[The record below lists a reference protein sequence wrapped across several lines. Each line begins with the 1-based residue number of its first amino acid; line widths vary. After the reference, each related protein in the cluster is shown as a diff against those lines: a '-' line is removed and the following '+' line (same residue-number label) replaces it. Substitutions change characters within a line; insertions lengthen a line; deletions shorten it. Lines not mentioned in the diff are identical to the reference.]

1 MHNLISERLSF
12 PISEPFIN
20 TINNKYITSTTNIK
34 LSENNQTQSNLTQ
47 CTIQTYDSNLK
58 NYLSCRN
65 YMLNNTNK
73 KEIKNKREKKVAV
86 RKKNKR
92 NISGSNQIYVIYL
105 KQQKKANRI

>member
-1 MHNLISERLSF
+1 
-12 PISEPFIN
+12 
-20 TINNKYITSTTNIK
+20 
-34 LSENNQTQSNLTQ
+34 
-47 CTIQTYDSNLK
+47 
-58 NYLSCRN
+58 
-65 YMLNNTNK
+65 MLNNTNK

>member
-1 MHNLISERLSF
+1 MNDSKYTPSYTSSETR
-12 PISEPFIN
+12 IN

-34 LSENNQTQSNLTQ
+34 LSENNQTQSNLAQ
-47 CTIQTYDSNLK
+47 CIIQTYDYNLK
-58 NYLSCRN
+58 QYLSCRN

-73 KEIKNKREKKVAV
+73 KEIKNTREKKVAV

-105 KQQKKANRI
+105 KQQK